1 MMMLPGESMAVF
13 ELNDAKAIAVL
24 TEYIEKMNAN
34 LSFNGNKF
42 SLKRK
47 CDDKSLSVRLEDV
60 EVADERR
67 INRNGVNVI
76 NEENGVDYLMGIG
89 FQHGIKSSSNAADD
103 DDKKQQQQEE
113 KKNFYFK
120 LPQDAKQY
128 ISKQAVSLGVPKT
141 AFCLQLTVLT
151 TNGPISVSH
160 YRAYKQSK
168 KNKTTSDI
176 VPNMDNLTD
185 ASDKSMVSSKLGET
199 SKNSPVG
206 STSTTLF
213 DTASSTNSKPSPNAY
228 APSKKIKNASKKSVP
243 TSSIKRAPL
252 VSTGSFSDL
261 KAERH
266 EQQQLNN
273 QQTTNKR
280 MFQYPHPPPSR

>member
-47 CDDKSLSVRLEDV
+47 CDGVDKSLSVRLEDV
-60 EVADERR
+60 EVEVADERR
-67 INRNGVNVI
+67 INSNGVNVI

-89 FQHGIKSSSNAADD
+89 FQHGIKSSSNAAGDD

-168 KNKTTSDI
+168 KNKTQSDI

-185 ASDKSMVSSKLGET
+185 A
-199 SKNSPVG
+199 
-206 STSTTLF
+206 
-213 DTASSTNSKPSPNAY
+213 
-228 APSKKIKNASKKSVP
+228 
-243 TSSIKRAPL
+243 
-252 VSTGSFSDL
+252 
-261 KAERH
+261 
-266 EQQQLNN
+266 
-273 QQTTNKR
+273 
-280 MFQYPHPPPSR
+280 